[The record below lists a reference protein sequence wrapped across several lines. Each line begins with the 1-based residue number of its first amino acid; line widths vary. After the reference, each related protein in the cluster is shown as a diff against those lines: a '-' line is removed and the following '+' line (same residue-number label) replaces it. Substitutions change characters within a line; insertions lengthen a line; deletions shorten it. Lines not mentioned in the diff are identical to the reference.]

1 MDVQQVKKKV
11 VKMINNLIPAK
22 DDLNGW
28 CVLALKV
35 FIICAITLV
44 AYKLG
49 FAVGKIFSTLL

>member
-1 MDVQQVKKKV
+1 
-11 VKMINNLIPAK
+11 MINNLIPAK